1 MKEGG
6 DRVEPVDLAY
16 RRLLERRT
24 AFLRGPLDD
33 DGANR
38 LAAELMTLDAESTEA
53 LTLLVNSPGGPLAGA
68 FPVIDTIDLL
78 RAPVATTAIGEAA
91 GTAAAV
97 VACGAPGQRRAG
109 PTSRFSLRLAP
120 ETLEG
125 SASLVLDGAREL
137 TALRERLA
145 ERLARATGRPEDALV
160 EDFERGR
167 FLSPNEAVEL
177 GLVDEVTTPT
187 RPR

>member
-1 MKEGG
+1 VNEGG

-16 RRLLERRT
+16 RRLLDRRT

-33 DGANR
+33 EAANR
-38 LAAELMTLDAESTEA
+38 LAAELMTLDAESAEA
-53 LTLLVNSPGGPLAGA
+53 LTLLVNSPGGPLAAA

-97 VACGAPGQRRAG
+97 VACGARGQRRAG
-109 PTSRFSLRLAP
+109 PTSRFNLRLAP
-120 ETLEG
+120 EALEG
-125 SASLVLDGAREL
+125 SAGLVLDRAREL

-145 ERLARATGRPEDALV
+145 ERLGLATGRPVDALV

-167 FLSPNEAVEL
+167 FLGPSEAVEL
-177 GLVDEVTTPT
+177 GLVDEVTPPT
-187 RPR
+187 RSR